1 MRRIEEPAGVAR
13 RVDRQ
18 VEDVVGLIV
27 IFADFVARRGE
38 KREQDFVFGMFL
50 ADFFDQGTALFEFA
64 QGGGMYPDN
73 ASRGVDAL
81 FHAAEESFPAV
92 DPEFRLSVPG

>member
-1 MRRIEEPAGVAR
+1 
-13 RVDRQ
+13 
-18 VEDVVGLIV
+18 
-27 IFADFVARRGE
+27 
-38 KREQDFVFGMFL
+38 MFL
-50 ADFFDQGTALFEFA
+50 ADLFDQGSALFEFA